1 MVSNKMAEFFFQ
13 FIHRFSF
20 YKCPSYPYFFILA
33 LTWKKMSSISIII
46 SLTAQ
51 FASISIHGYT
61 ADTLFFWLHLYMF
74 SFWLKIFVVMLTT
87 FFFYLLLIQVEWRSH
102 FTVRHIWLW
111 LEWCNLTMTT
121 VPVFRLSS
129 LYFFR
134 STKTT
139 DHEWQCSTQL

>member
-1 MVSNKMAEFFFQ
+1 MSVLSIFLHFGFDMKKNVFNFHYYIANGTICQ
-13 FIHRFSF
+13 HINPWIHCRHALFLASF
-20 YKCPSYPYFFILA
+20 VYV
-33 LTWKKMSSISIII
+33 
-46 SLTAQ
+46 
-51 FASISIHGYT
+51 
-61 ADTLFFWLHLYMF
+61 
-74 SFWLKIFVVMLTT
+74 FVLIKNLCCDVDY